1 MTDSGLQFE
10 RGDIQP
16 NSDARGNWLATAG
29 IVGAVLASS
38 CCIVPLILVTLGVSG
53 AWIGSLTALK
63 PYQPY
68 FVAVTLALL
77 ASGFWHVYART
88 KPECADGSFCALPQ
102 STIITQSVLWVATII
117 VLAAMTLQW
126 WAPLFY

>member
-1 MTDSGLQFE
+1 MS
-10 RGDIQP
+10 
-16 NSDARGNWLATAG
+16 
-29 IVGAVLASS
+29 
-38 CCIVPLILVTLGVSG
+38 LIENKSAKRRPIRQKFVSG
-53 AWIGSLTALK
+53 NAAASRFHQQGK
-63 PYQPY
+63 PDQPY